1 MPGIKSKINA
11 LLAAHVYNLTHA
23 LHALEATTRVVP
35 SKKMFLKIS
44 RYSQELPVFGSLF
57 NKVTGLKACNFV
69 KK

>member
-44 RYSQELPVFGSLF
+44 
-57 NKVTGLKACNFV
+57 
-69 KK
+69 